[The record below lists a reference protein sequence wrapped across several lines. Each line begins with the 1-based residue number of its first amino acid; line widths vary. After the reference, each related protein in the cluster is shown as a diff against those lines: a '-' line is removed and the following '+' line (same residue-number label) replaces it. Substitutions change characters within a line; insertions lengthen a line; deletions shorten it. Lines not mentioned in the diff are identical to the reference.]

1 MLSILGRTARLTT
14 RAAAVTLSAL
24 ILASCGSDSAP
35 TPPLFSTTVVFGASV
50 TDTGNACPT
59 PTTTGCPPVPPYAAG
74 RYTNGPN
81 YAELVAQRYGAN
93 VTPPARGGTNFAVAG
108 ARTGVIP
115 GLATQSTIASMAAQL
130 EQFVFGQ
137 RGQLS
142 DRALFILDATTFG
155 NNITAA
161 LGTTVAPGPL
171 ATGAITGTQL
181 VGAGITDIV
190 TIITRLYAAGARHVV
205 VVNAPNIGLTP
216 LAQAGGASVSGAAT
230 QLSGAF
236 AQNLAATLASQA
248 ANWPGLNLY
257 QLDLFTF
264 SNQVTASPATFGLSN
279 VTAPCFSVSGTTVNV
294 CTQPDLFLYWDS
306 FHPTAATN
314 RLIAQRINALLPPP
328 Q

>member
-1 MLSILGRTARLTT
+1 MLNILGRTARVTT

-24 ILASCGSDSAP
+24 ILASCGSDNAP
-35 TPPLFSTTVVFGASV
+35 TPALFSTTVVFGASL

-59 PTTTGCPPVPPYAAG
+59 TTTPGCPPVPPYAAG
-74 RYTNGPN
+74 GYTNGPN

-93 VTPPARGGTNFAVAG
+93 VTPPARGGTNYAVAG
-108 ARTGVIP
+108 ARTGAIP
-115 GLATQSTIASMAAQL
+115 GLATQSSTASMATQL
-130 EQFVFGQ
+130 DQFTGSQ

-161 LGTTVAPGPL
+161 LGTPTAPGPL
-171 ATGAITGTQL
+171 ATGAITATQL

-190 TIITRLYAAGARHVV
+190 TIVTRLYAAGARHVV
-205 VVNAPNIGLTP
+205 VVNAPNVGLTP
-216 LAQAGGASVSGAAT
+216 LAQAGGSSVSGAAT

-236 AQNLAATLASQA
+236 AQNLAATLASQRV
-248 ANWPGLNLY
+248 NWPGLNLY
-257 QLDLFTF
+257 QLDLFTL
-264 SNQVTASPATFGLSN
+264 SNQVTASPATFGFSN

-294 CTQPDLFLYWDS
+294 CAQPAQYLYWDS
-306 FHPTAATN
+306 FHPTAATHS
-314 RLIAQRINALLPPP
+314 LIAQRINALLPAP